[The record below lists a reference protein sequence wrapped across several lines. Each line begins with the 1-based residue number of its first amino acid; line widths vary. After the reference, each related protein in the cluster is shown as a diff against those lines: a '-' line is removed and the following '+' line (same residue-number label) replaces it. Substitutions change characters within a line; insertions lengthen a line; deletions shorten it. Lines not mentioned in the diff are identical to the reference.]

1 MEFALLGW
9 PVDEPRLRLDYR
21 RFSYAGKFVTG
32 KAGIAVVCG
41 EPPIDHEVPPDHHES
56 TGDSLP
62 PLPDGLDE
70 SEFAD
75 GILAAVAFTVDR
87 TDPETLWL
95 RYLTVRN
102 DLRGSG
108 LELGPRLAAFISDRA
123 AAAGY
128 ETVRIAVNNVFSYHA
143 LYKSGFAFTGRE
155 TGIAELVLER
165 PAAERADVSIVT
177 YQRGL
182 DRFRER
188 EGLSEA
194 ERAFLTDH
202 ERIDPPEPVDP
213 PAPVDRHESD
223 AVDSGVSNPQRPSE

>member
-32 KAGIAVVCG
+32 NTGIAVVRG
-41 EPPIDHEVPPDHHES
+41 KLPADHEPTP
-56 TGDSLP
+56 TDSLP
-62 PLPDGLDE
+62 PLPDGLSE
-70 SEFAD
+70 SEFVD
-75 GILAAVAFTVDR
+75 GILAAVAFNADR

-95 RYLTVRN
+95 RYLTVRS

-108 LELGPRLAAFISDRA
+108 LALGPRLAVSITDRA
-123 AAAGY
+123 AATGY

-143 LYKSGFAFTGRE
+143 LLKAGFATTGRE
-155 TGIAELVLER
+155 TGLAELVLER
-165 PAAERADVSIVT
+165 PAAERAEVSAAT
-177 YQRGL
+177 YQAGL

-188 EGLSEA
+188 EGLSTA
-194 ERAFLTDH
+194 EREFLAAH
-202 ERIDPPEPVDP
+202 EDAEPPEPIGS
-213 PAPVDRHESD
+213 PAPA

>member
-32 KAGIAVVCG
+32 NAGIAVVRG
-41 EPPIDHEVPPDHHES
+41 EPPADRES
-56 TGDSLP
+56 TPNDSLP

-70 SEFAD
+70 SEFVD
-75 GILAAVAFTVDR
+75 GILAAVAFNADR
-87 TDPETLWL
+87 TDADTLWL

-108 LELGPRLAAFISDRA
+108 LALGPRLAVFITDCA
-123 AAAGY
+123 AAKGY

-143 LYKSGFAFTGRE
+143 LLKAGFATTGRE
-155 TGIAELVLER
+155 TGLAELVLER
-165 PAAERADVSIVT
+165 PAAERAEVSTAT
-177 YQRGL
+177 YQQGL

-188 EGLSEA
+188 EGLSTA
-194 ERAFLTDH
+194 ECDFLAAHKDT
-202 ERIDPPEPVDP
+202 EPPEPVDP
-213 PAPVDRHESD
+213 PAPE
-223 AVDSGVSNPQRPSE
+223 AVDSGVSNPPSSSE

>member
-32 KAGIAVVCG
+32 KAGIAVVRG
-41 EPPIDHEVPPDHHES
+41 ELPADYELSAGHES
-56 TGDSLP
+56 TPSDSLP
-62 PLPDGLDE
+62 PLPDGLSE
-70 SEFAD
+70 SEFVD
-75 GILAAVAFTVDR
+75 GVLAAVAFNADR
-87 TDPETLWL
+87 TDPDTLWL

-108 LELGPRLAAFISDRA
+108 LALGPRLAAFISYHA
-123 AAAGY
+123 ATEGY

-143 LYKSGFAFTGRE
+143 LYKSGFVFTGHE

-165 PAAERADVSIVT
+165 PAAERAERSTAT

-188 EGLSEA
+188 EGLSTA
-194 ERAFLTDH
+194 EREFLAAH
-202 ERIDPPEPVDP
+202 ETAEPPEMV
-213 PAPVDRHESD
+213 
-223 AVDSGVSNPQRPSE
+223 AVDSGVSNLQGPSE

>member
-32 KAGIAVVCG
+32 NTGIAVVRG
-41 EPPIDHEVPPDHHES
+41 KLPADHEPTP
-56 TGDSLP
+56 TDSLP
-62 PLPDGLDE
+62 PLPDGLSE
-70 SEFAD
+70 SEFVD
-75 GILAAVAFTVDR
+75 GILAAVAFNDDR
-87 TDPETLWL
+87 NDSDTLWL

-108 LELGPRLAAFISDRA
+108 LALGPRLVEFITDCA
-123 AAAGY
+123 AAKGY

-165 PAAERADVSIVT
+165 PAAERAEVST
-177 YQRGL
+177 AAYQQGL

-188 EGLSEA
+188 EGLSTA
-194 ERAFLTDH
+194 EREFLAAH
-202 ERIDPPEPVDP
+202 EDAGPPEPVAP
-213 PAPVDRHESD
+213 PAPE
-223 AVDSGVSNPQRPSE
+223 AVASPEADDIDSGVSNPQRPSE